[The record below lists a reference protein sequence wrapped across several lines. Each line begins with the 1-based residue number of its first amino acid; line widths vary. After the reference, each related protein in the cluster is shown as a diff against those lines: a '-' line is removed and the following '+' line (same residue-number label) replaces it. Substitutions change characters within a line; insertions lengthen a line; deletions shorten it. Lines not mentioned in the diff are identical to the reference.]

1 MKHISMLFA
10 AAAVMALAAAPAAFA
25 GDKGT
30 KPEATALVK
39 KAVEYIKANG
49 PEKAYAQFAKP
60 DGGFRDRD
68 LYVLVYDMN
77 GNCLAHAINPK
88 LVGKNNLEA
97 QDADGVY
104 YVKDRLALAK
114 TKTSFWQDYKYT
126 DPVTK
131 KIEPKSTY
139 CETLNQSVV
148 CVGIYK

>member
-1 MKHISMLFA
+1 MKLIVSLFA
-10 AAAVMALAAAPAAFA
+10 ALVLFASSAPAPAA
-25 GDKGT
+25 DKGT
-30 KPEATALVK
+30 KPEAIAMVK
-39 KAVEYIKANG
+39 KAVETIKANG
-49 PEKAYAQFAKP
+49 PEKAYAQFAKT

-68 LYVLVYDMN
+68 LYVLVYDL
-77 GNCLAHAINPK
+77 GGVCLAHGANPK

-114 TKTSFWQDYKYT
+114 TNASFWQDYKYT

-139 CETLNQSVV
+139 CEKLNQTLV